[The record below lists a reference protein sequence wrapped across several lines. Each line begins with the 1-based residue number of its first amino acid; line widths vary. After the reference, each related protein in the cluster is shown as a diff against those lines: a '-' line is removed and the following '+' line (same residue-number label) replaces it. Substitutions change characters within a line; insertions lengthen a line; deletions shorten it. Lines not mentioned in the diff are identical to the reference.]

1 MKKILISLVSI
12 VSILCFMR
20 VAFCLR
26 DFIEGVDY
34 VVDFQEKSPKMAAV
48 LHINFKNVMPNT
60 EEAEK
65 IVKMQLKT
73 YGIKLRIRKNIIGS
87 AWYVN
92 NTDPA
97 NPIKIKFQQDLSA
110 YVWIGK
116 TKEIVQF
123 TTYINLL
130 KEQQKHIHK
139 KAA

>member
-1 MKKILISLVSI
+1 
-12 VSILCFMR
+12 MR

-139 KAA
+139 KKAA